1 MKNRLAAVMVI
12 LLVMCVILGNVPF
25 RNMLVCVHGGG
36 GERVVHLH
44 YGQLEGQPC
53 DETRA
58 GLSRVTTD
66 EERWHF
72 SLDLETISNTQT
84 SFKRPLNML
93 SPALLHSGGFATYS
107 TAGSRGGYPFYDP
120 SFVFL
125 DPALTTTTILI
136 I

>member
-1 MKNRLAAVMVI
+1 MKNRLAVVVVS
-12 LLVMCVILGNVPF
+12 LLVMCVMLGNVPF
-25 RNMLVCVHGGG
+25 RDMLVCVHGGG

-44 YGQLEGQPC
+44 YGQLEGQLC

-58 GLSRVTTD
+58 GLNRVTTD

-93 SPALLHSGGFATYS
+93 SPSLLHSDGFAAHS
-107 TAGSRGGYPFYDP
+107 PAGSRGGDFFNDP
-120 SFVFL
+120 SFVPL
-125 DPALTTTTILI
+125 DTAFTTTTILI

>member
-12 LLVMCVILGNVPF
+12 LLMMCVMLGNVPF
-25 RNMLVCVHGGG
+25 RNMLLCVHGGG

-44 YGQLEGQPC
+44 YGQLDGQPC

-58 GLSRVTTD
+58 GLNRVTTH

-72 SLDLETISNTQT
+72 SLNLETISNTQT
-84 SFKRPLNML
+84 SIKRPLNML
-93 SPALLHSGGFATYS
+93 SPALLQSGEFALYS
-107 TAGSRGGYPFYDP
+107 SAGTRGGYPFYEP

-125 DPALTTTTILI
+125 DPAFTTTTILI